1 MTGHLV
7 PWLVVMLSL
16 IFWPLV
22 FAHSAPQKLFF
33 GEMNSYWYLFAVA
46 GWAQAVVIGFK
57 LYQTMQEE
65 RPGGDQLLKGVCGP
79 LGEAA
84 DPARYG
90 SAPACVKTT
99 IGELFHQIFQSGEY
113 FPHLSERFSQEC
125 RSGESPDRRGAWRA

>member
-1 MTGHLV
+1 MLAASPREFGFPSKVVGMPPLRSATRIHVSGHLA
-7 PWLVVMLSL
+7 PWLVVML
-16 IFWPLV
+16 
-22 FAHSAPQKLFF
+22 
-33 GEMNSYWYLFAVA
+33 E
-46 GWAQAVVIGFK
+46 
-57 LYQTMQEE
+57 
-65 RPGGDQLLKGVCGP
+65 GVCGP

-90 SAPACVKTT
+90 SAPACVKTM